1 MLELRRLSGEEI
13 ERWRSFRKCWRPLP
27 NYFQRVTGH
36 PPGPSEALST
46 YAMLH
51 RVKQM
56 PTSLFLEFFLNETMV
71 GCVGIVRGYPDSQTA
86 YLGLLL
92 LREDHIRRGI
102 GSAAYRNAES
112 EVRAWTEIQKIRLA
126 VIATNREVLPFWERQ
141 GFRRTGK
148 IKPWRQ
154 EKIAS
159 EAILLE
165 KQVLR
170 I

>member
-1 MLELRRLSGEEI
+1 
-13 ERWRSFRKCWRPLP
+13 
-27 NYFQRVTGH
+27 
-36 PPGPSEALST
+36 
-46 YAMLH
+46 
-51 RVKQM
+51 
-56 PTSLFLEFFLNETMV
+56 MV

-102 GSAAYRNAES
+102 GSAAYRIAES
-112 EVRAWTEIQKIRLA
+112 KVRAWTEIQKIRLA
-126 VIATNREVLPFWERQ
+126 VIATNRGVLPFWGRQ
-141 GFRRTGK
+141 GFRRTGE
-148 IKPWRQ
+148 IKPWRH